1 MTGSFPCRC
10 HRRLGGGKVTHFR
23 HDPESRDCPA
33 HRRPLTGTGTDAVA
47 AAEMTAKAAKPG
59 RDFRWTWPATACHTS
74 PITSGI
80 RVRVVAAVWRCGE
93 MRFSGTLPGT
103 IVMLVAAMAAGIAAI
118 VAARR
123 WLRPE
128 SSGRSRRGG
137 HPAGNLGGAGAFGLG
152 DRIGLAGGV
161 GNLRLGG
168 RGENGGHAGHAGH
181 GGHGDWETMLAA
193 YKNLRDEGVLSEEE
207 FRKIRTLVE
216 PRPRT
221 GTPELRARHWPPSD
235 PAGPA
240 QARE

>member
-1 MTGSFPCRC
+1 
-10 HRRLGGGKVTHFR
+10 
-23 HDPESRDCPA
+23 
-33 HRRPLTGTGTDAVA
+33 
-47 AAEMTAKAAKPG
+47 
-59 RDFRWTWPATACHTS
+59 
-74 PITSGI
+74 
-80 RVRVVAAVWRCGE
+80 

-103 IVMLVAAMAAGIAAI
+103 IVMLVAVMAAGITAI
-118 VAARR
+118 VAVRR

-128 SSGRSRRGG
+128 PSGRSRRGG
-137 HPAGNLGGAGAFGLG
+137 SPAGNLGRAGAFGPD
-152 DRIGLAGGV
+152 DRGGLAGGV

-168 RGENGGHAGHAGH
+168 HASHAGHA
-181 GGHGDWETMLAA
+181 GHGDWETMLAA

-221 GTPELRARHWPPSD
+221 GTPELRAQHWPPSD